1 MSTNLSELIAALPQ
15 DSAEATAEFSREQ
28 LERIFADLAHRPV
41 PVGSLHRLWT
51 VSAGLK
57 ERRSAGFVVGEVGAP
72 LAGTRYALYTR
83 F

>member
-1 MSTNLSELIAALPQ
+1 MFQDALADGSRTVAPSGVELPRLPRV
-15 DSAEATAEFSREQ
+15 AV
-28 LERIFADLAHRPV
+28 I
-41 PVGSLHRLWT
+41 

-57 ERRSAGFVVGEVGAP
+57 ERRSAGLDAGEVGRP